1 MKIKRKKHPVLTES
15 DLQEFVDDLK
25 GMEITIL
32 FEILQRTDP
41 GLFPY
46 DAKRK
51 SGFPPLELA
60 TQINITVETMKQ
72 TLQALEQV
80 TSSTEDAISA
90 LKDAQKLV
98 KDLKK
103 RTDLW
108 EPPLKLSVS
117 PPSQNGIA

>member
-51 SGFPPLELA
+51 SGFPPEELA
-60 TQINITVETMKQ
+60 TQVNITLATTEQ
-72 TLQALEQV
+72 TLNTLEQV
-80 TSSTEDAISA
+80 TSSAEDAISA
-90 LKDAQKLV
+90 LKDAQKLL
-98 KDLKK
+98 KDIKK
-103 RTDLW
+103 RTDQW
-108 EPPLKLSVS
+108 ETQLKLSVS